1 MASVNKIILVGNL
14 GADPEKRYMGNG
26 GAVCNLRL
34 ATTDRWTDKQ
44 GAKQERT
51 EWHRV
56 VVYGPQAEN
65 CEKYLAK
72 GRQVYIEG
80 SIRTRQWQDQQGQT
94 RYTTEVIAQRVQF
107 LGGVPGSAG
116 AGAGAG
122 AGSGAGR
129 STASAP
135 RTTDDEPF
143 PAAEPIS
150 EPENQSGDEDIPF

>member
-1 MASVNKIILVGNL
+1 MASVNKIILIGNL

-107 LGGVPGSAG
+107 LGGSPGG

-122 AGSGAGR
+122 ASGGAGR
-129 STASAP
+129 STAAP

-143 PAAEPIS
+143 PAAEPVS
-150 EPENQSGDEDIPF
+150 EPENQTGEEDIPF